1 MYYVIYAKDKPESL
15 PKRLQAR
22 PQHLARLEALKD
34 SGNLLVA
41 GPMPAIDSNDPG
53 EAGFT
58 GSVIIAEF
66 DSLEDA
72 KQWAAQDPYLDAGVY
87 DSVEV
92 SPFKYVL
99 P

>member
-72 KQWAAQDPYLDAGVY
+72 KQWAAQDPYLDSGVY

>member
-34 SGNLLVA
+34 SGKLLVA

>member
-1 MYYVIYAKDKPESL
+1 MHYVIYAKDKTDSL

-34 SGNLLVA
+34 SGKLLAA

-72 KQWAAQDPYLDAGVY
+72 KQWASQDPYLDAGVY

-92 SPFKYVL
+92 RPFKYVL